1 MLVILG
7 ILKVKVMGRPRRM
20 TQKAESC
27 CDLYC
32 NVVVSVEVS
41 HKASGRVE

>member
-7 ILKVKVMGRPRRM
+7 ILKVKVMSGPRSM
-20 TQKAESC
+20 TQKAESWC
-27 CDLYC
+27 NLYC
-32 NVVVSVEVS
+32 NVVVSVEIG